1 MHACTQQACI
11 NVIHVSNVITA
22 MLFCC
27 SFLDVSDI
35 MSVKMLKALLRMPSG
50 LFVSLE

>member
-22 MLFCC
+22 MLFFC

-50 LFVSLE
+50 LFISLE